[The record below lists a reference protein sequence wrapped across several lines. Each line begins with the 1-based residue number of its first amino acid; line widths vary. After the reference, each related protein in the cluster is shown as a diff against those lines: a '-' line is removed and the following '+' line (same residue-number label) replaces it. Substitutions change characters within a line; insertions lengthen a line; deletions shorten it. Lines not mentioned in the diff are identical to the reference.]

1 MKKISSVFAV
11 AASLLLV
18 AGCRQ
23 NALPTVEGQVVDA
36 TIFSVT
42 LETPEGETV
51 VLNTRG
57 TDPMLVPG
65 VLAGD
70 VVRVAYQPLD
80 EGETLQ
86 AVRLD
91 ITTPSAYRLV
101 PGIWRDCTQAPELG
115 LVLAED
121 GSAQAVGMDNLML
134 RTWALDGEKLVLDA
148 VDPAAPKETKT
159 VVYMIEKLDADS
171 LVVREAVEGAARMV
185 FSRSE

>member
-11 AASLLLV
+11 AAAILLA

-23 NALPTVEGQVVDA
+23 SALPTVEGQVVDA

-42 LETPEGETV
+42 LETPEGESV
-51 VLNTRG
+51 ILSTRG

-70 VVRVAYQPLD
+70 VVRVAYQTLPD
-80 EGETLQ
+80 GETLQ
-86 AVRLD
+86 AVQLD
-91 ITTPSAYRLV
+91 ITQPSAYRLV
-101 PGIWRDCTQAPELG
+101 PGVWRDCNVAPELG

-121 GSAQAVGMDNLML
+121 GSAQAVGMDNLTL
-134 RTWALDGEKLVLDA
+134 RTWTLDGDKLVLDA
-148 VDPAAPKETKT
+148 VDPASPKDSKT
-159 VVYMIEKLDADS
+159 LVYVIEKLEADS
-171 LVVREAVEGAARMV
+171 LVIRNSEEARLA